1 MVYSFLL
8 LVVLACCITFY
19 YVYIEREAPFTV
31 PKKAVSVKIIE
42 EKPIYSW
49 PEETGVEKV
58 TITYFKKISDR
69 RQAAKVKDIIKKED
83 IHTLFTK
90 LHAVSPDG
98 GGLMVS
104 FGPDI
109 SMTEIN
115 MFYHDGK
122 QDHVNIM
129 AGGLQA
135 RDTSFY
141 TDDAV
146 VKIANDFV
154 VFVDSLL

>member
-1 MVYSFLL
+1 MMYSFLL

-19 YVYIEREAPFTV
+19 YVYIEREAPFIV
-31 PKKAVSVKIIE
+31 SKKAVSVKIKE

-49 PEETGVEKV
+49 PEETGVEKI
-58 TITYFKKISDR
+58 TITYFKKISDGR
-69 RQAAKVKDIIKKED
+69 ATKVKEIIKKEY

-154 VFVDSLL
+154 VYVNSLLI